1 MLDGPR
7 EIHMADPNKEE
18 PIHSVSDY
26 VSRLQSTST
35 SERRLFRGQNT
46 DKALLPRI
54 ARLAEAKGMSL
65 TEMKQIEQ
73 KMLERF
79 GRESATML
87 GATNKPTNLELL
99 SIAQHHG
106 MPTRL
111 LDWTANAL
119 AGLWFAVS
127 ANPPNDY
134 DHCVVWML
142 DGPNEKTFNS
152 NDDIFNQDRTYFFQP
167 SHLDRR
173 IPAQSAWLSIHRPG
187 SEQRFL
193 PLEEHIRYRD
203 KLKQFVIP
211 TELFDSLRQE
221 LRLLGVS
228 HASLFPDL
236 SGLSADIEVDL
247 IKSWRPL
254 SFI

>member
-1 MLDGPR
+1 MP
-7 EIHMADPNKEE
+7 
-18 PIHSVSDY
+18 
-26 VSRLQSTST
+26 
-35 SERRLFRGQNT
+35 
-46 DKALLPRI
+46 
-54 ARLAEAKGMSL
+54 L
-65 TEMKQIEQ
+65 TEMKNIER
-73 KMLERF
+73 KMLEQFRL
-79 GRESATML
+79 ESAPML
-87 GATNKPTNLELL
+87 GATNRPTNLELL

-127 ANPPNDY
+127 AYPPNDE
-134 DHCVVWML
+134 DHGVVWVL

-152 NDDIFNQDRTYFFQP
+152 NDDIFNLGKTYFFQP

-187 SEQRFL
+187 SERRFL
-193 PLEEHIRYRD
+193 PLEEHERYRD
-203 KLKQFVIP
+203 KLRQFVIP
-211 TELFDSLRQE
+211 RELFDSLRQE

-247 IKSWRPL
+247 MKSWRSLP
-254 SFI
+254 